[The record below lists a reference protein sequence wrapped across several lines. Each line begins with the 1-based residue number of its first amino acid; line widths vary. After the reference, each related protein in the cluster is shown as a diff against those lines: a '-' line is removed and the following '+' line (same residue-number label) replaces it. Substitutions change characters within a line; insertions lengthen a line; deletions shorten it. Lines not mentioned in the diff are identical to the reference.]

1 MKSNNFSAF
10 IFRQKTTSFWD
21 IIILKGGIFIVI
33 YIDVLFVINF
43 FVTFFLL
50 QITAKLSKKQPKTLR
65 FILASAV
72 GGFYSFIIFANELP
86 VYILALT
93 KGFAAMLIVAA
104 AFKFYRVKSFL
115 VTLGLFLASNLV
127 MLGVIIGLC
136 FAVKSDYIV
145 VNNSVVYFNISAR
158 GLLVCAFIAYLLSC
172 LVVRIYNRSLS
183 KNEVYKIVIE
193 NKEQSVILFALAD
206 TGNKLYEPFSNAPVI
221 VADKASVQALVGDST
236 IRIIPAATVHQSAF
250 MQGFRPDKVTV
261 KTAKG
266 DAVIENVYIAMS
278 ENMNNHTFSAI
289 LNPEILSV

>member
-1 MKSNNFSAF
+1 
-10 IFRQKTTSFWD
+10 
-21 IIILKGGIFIVI
+21 
-33 YIDVLFVINF
+33 
-43 FVTFFLL
+43 
-50 QITAKLSKKQPKTLR
+50 
-65 FILASAV
+65 
-72 GGFYSFIIFANELP
+72 
-86 VYILALT
+86 
-93 KGFAAMLIVAA
+93 MLIVAA

-158 GLLVCAFIAYLLSC
+158 GLLVCAFLAYLLSC